1 MCNEACLEFGRRHLL
16 PDEITGKKVLEVGS
30 MDVNGSLRAIVQRMA
45 PSAYV
50 GVDIATGPGVDVV
63 CRVSELVARFGEAAF
78 DTVISTEMLEHV
90 RDWRVAVS
98 NMKRVL
104 KVGGT
109 IVITTRS
116 PGFPYHGYPYDF
128 WRYEPDDIRTI
139 FADMQLQALA
149 SDPLAPGVFLKARKP
164 DPFVERDLAHVALHS
179 VVVGGRTLS
188 VTAWDSLSFKVRRA
202 VSIAARTMIPRP
214 LKAVIRAGLRRAL
227 AAPCGRPDATLRS
240 PAQRPGGAPVRQP
253 GDRVSPP

>member
-16 PDEITGKKVLEVGS
+16 PDEIAGKKVLEVGS

-63 CRVSELVARFGEAAF
+63 CRVSELVARFGETSF

-128 WRYEPDDIRTI
+128 WRYEPDDMRTI
-139 FADMQLQALA
+139 FADMRLDALA

-164 DPFVERDLAHVALHS
+164 DPFVERDLADVALHS
-179 VVVGGRTLS
+179 VLARRRAFS
-188 VTAWDSLSFKVRRA
+188 VTGRDLLIFTLRRA
-202 VSIAARTMIPRP
+202 LFTAAGRVIPP
-214 LKAVIRAGLRRAL
+214 SLKARIRAGLDRSARRV
-227 AAPCGRPDATLRS
+227 RPL
-240 PAQRPGGAPVRQP
+240 
-253 GDRVSPP
+253 